1 MLDTRYWL
9 LDSRVHSQQALIQYP
24 VSSIKYLVSSIKIN
38 FKLQPTAYMS
48 KHISKYLHQQM
59 DKETG
64 ISHSQKRT
72 KIVATVG
79 PACDSFEKLLE
90 LAKAGVNVFRLN
102 FSHGSHEN
110 KKEVIEN
117 IRNINK
123 SQPFNLAILGDLQGP
138 KLRVGEITGGQIE
151 LIDGEDIIFTTEKMT
166 GTRSKVYVSYPN
178 LAMDTKVGERI
189 FLDDGKLEVRVKEI
203 LNEKEILVTITTGGM
218 LSQKKGVN
226 LPDSELTMPS
236 MTEKDYADLDF
247 IIANNLDWVALS
259 FVRKTAD
266 ILELKKKL
274 AEKQSKIK
282 VIAKI
287 EMPEALKN
295 IRDII
300 VVSDGIMIARGDL
313 GVELPV
319 EQVPIIQKELI
330 RKCMHRAKPVIVA
343 TQMMESMMD
352 RTKPNR
358 SEVSDVANAVLEGA
372 DAVML
377 SGETA
382 MGEYPTVVVETMVKI
397 ILEVEKTLYDYN
409 RDDILSPQPHSP
421 SFLSD
426 AICYSACKLAMD
438 TNARALIGMT
448 QSGYTAF
455 MLSSYRPKAP
465 LYIFSKE
472 KTLLAQLSLSWGV
485 RAFYYAEEESLDDII
500 FDQINILKERGFLN
514 LGDVVVNTG
523 STPVELHLPTNIVK
537 VSTVE

>member
-1 MLDTRYWL
+1 
-9 LDSRVHSQQALIQYP
+9 
-24 VSSIKYLVSSIKIN
+24 
-38 FKLQPTAYMS
+38 MS

-59 DKETG
+59 DKEAG
-64 ISHSQKRT
+64 IFHSQKRT

-79 PACDSFEKLLE
+79 PACDTQEKLLE
-90 LAKAGVNVFRLN
+90 LVKAGVNVFRLN
-102 FSHGSHEN
+102 FSHGTHEN
-110 KKEVIEN
+110 KKIVIGY
-117 IRNINK
+117 IREINK
-123 SQPFNLAILGDLQGP
+123 SEPYNIAILGDLQGP
-138 KLRVGEITGGQIE
+138 KLRVGELENGLIE
-151 LIDGEDIIFTTEKMT
+151 FIEGEDIIFTTEKMV
-166 GTRSKVYVSYPN
+166 GTKEKIYVSYPN
-178 LAMDTKVGERI
+178 LTTDVKVGERI
-189 FLDDGKLEVRVKEI
+189 FLDDGKMEVVVKSI
-203 LNEKEILVTITTGGM
+203 LNETEILVNITIGGV
-218 LSQKKGVN
+218 LFPKKGVN

-247 IIANNLDWVALS
+247 IMENKLDWVALS

-266 ILELKKKL
+266 IIELKNKL
-274 AEKQSKIK
+274 AENQSKIK

-300 VVSDGIMIARGDL
+300 VVSDGIMVARGDL
-313 GVELPV
+313 GVEIPV
-319 EQVPIIQKELI
+319 EQVPVIQKELI

-343 TQMMESMMD
+343 TQMMESMID

-382 MGEYPTVVVETMVKI
+382 MGLYPRQVVETMCKI
-397 ILEVEKTLYDYN
+397 ILEVEKTVYDYN

-426 AICYSACKLAMD
+426 AICYSACKLAND
-438 TNARALIGMT
+438 TNARALVGMT

-472 KTLLAQLSLSWGV
+472 RTLLGQLSLSWGV

-500 FDQINILKERGFLN
+500 FDQINILKERGFLKS
-514 LGDVVVNTG
+514 GDVVVNTG